1 MFAVPLEP
9 PDVPSQEFAPVA
21 VFAGAAPWAL
31 SCAGAE
37 VKASYVMFV
46 LSVLKQFRQV
56 AGVGAL
62 HKVQQGHAHIAAAL
76 GKGQARGLVCARRAA
91 MAIGEVQGAEALA
104 LVDKSAHEQPSL
116 PLGHEA
122 VDGVAQL
129 AIGLLQP
136 LAGFPFLPVRL
147 FVRGEDVHQGVSCGV
162 PRRASSILC
171 AAGGGLAAA

>member
-1 MFAVPLEP
+1 
-9 PDVPSQEFAPVA
+9 
-21 VFAGAAPWAL
+21 
-31 SCAGAE
+31 
-37 VKASYVMFV
+37 MFV

-76 GKGQARGLVCARRAA
+76 GKGQARGLVRARCAA
-91 MAIGEVQGAEALA
+91 VAEALA
-104 LVDKSAHEQPSL
+104 LVDKPAKEQPPL

-129 AIGLLQP
+129 ALGLLHP

-147 FVRGEDVHQGVSCGV
+147 FVRGEYVHQGVSCGLS
-162 PRRASSILC
+162 RRVSSMLR
-171 AAGGGLAAA
+171 AAGAGFAAA